1 MDSPVEAELTLPAG
15 EDGGSAAA
23 WMLAMTSK
31 FWRMSS
37 ISGISSSSSSSSKVS
52 SNCSLGKD
60 GEAKR
65 LANAIM
71 PAFGSPGVLR
81 SGDGGLAALPIALVV
96 MVLVLSA
103 EAGEE
108 KIELPSVNARLD
120 R

>member
-1 MDSPVEAELTLPAG
+1 MDVGNDFKVLEG
-15 EDGGSAAA
+15 VIH
-23 WMLAMTSK
+23 
-31 FWRMSS
+31 FWNL
-37 ISGISSSSSSSSKVS
+37 ILLLSSSSMVS

-71 PAFGSPGVLR
+71 PAFGSPSVLR
-81 SGDGGLAALPIALVV
+81 SGDGALAALPIALVI
-96 MVLVLSA
+96 MVLVLLV

-108 KIELPSVNARLD
+108 KIELPSVNARLF